1 LGAAAALWKLIDAPP
16 TDADNAV
23 FGGIIE
29 RFSRV
34 LGAEEAGVLMEAGR
48 QLALQD
54 AAFEAG
60 VMSAELARTTTE
72 PDLGLSVREIE
83 VLRLIASGLT
93 NAKAAHQLFLSRRTV
108 DAHLRRIYD
117 KLDISSRAD
126 VIRFALEH
134 DLT

>member
-1 LGAAAALWKLIDAPP
+1 M
-16 TDADNAV
+16 
-23 FGGIIE
+23 
-29 RFSRV
+29 
-34 LGAEEAGVLMEAGR
+34 LMEAGR

-60 VMSAELARTTTE
+60 VMAAELARTTTE

-93 NAKAAHQLFLSRRTV
+93 NAKAADQLFLSRRTV

-134 DLT
+134 DLS